1 MCKNRLNH
9 TAKNVDGQTGS
20 PARAMGA
27 SETACCRG
35 RAVQRETNVRGSEHQ
50 SPARE
55 LPQLAK
61 RPFVQRV
68 LWWPQ
73 KEKLRRQQRQS
84 QWQRRRQRRRC
95 NDGKPAKRW
104 PNALAIVAVVVVAAP
119 VWLTDLTLQGSV
131 ASDASQTLQAL
142 RNYSWV
148 HNLISNWPTG
158 ATQLPATVATRRQ
171 QAACNTIR

>member
-1 MCKNRLNH
+1 MWKAGKQVCKRLMNGCERER
-9 TAKNVDGQTGS
+9 VSGCE
-20 PARAMGA
+20 RA
-27 SETACCRG
+27 SERQRG
-35 RAVQRETNVRGSEHQ
+35 CSAKQMSE
-50 SPARE
+50 AANINLRLRE

-73 KEKLRRQQRQS
+73 KRKSCDASRGSDVAALMENRLKGGQM
-84 QWQRRRQRRRC
+84 
-95 NDGKPAKRW
+95 RW
-104 PNALAIVAVVVVAAP
+104 PSLP
-119 VWLTDLTLQGSV
+119 ELLELRL
-131 ASDASQTLQAL
+131 LQAEL

>member
-20 PARAMGA
+20 PAKAMGA
-27 SETACCRG
+27 SETACCRW

-73 KEKLRRQQRQS
+73 KEKLRR
-84 QWQRRRQRRRC
+84 WQRRWQRRRC

-104 PNALAIVAVVVVAAP
+104 PNALAIVAAVVAVAAP
-119 VWLTDLTLQGSV
+119 IWLTDLTLQGSV
-131 ASDASQTLQAL
+131 ASDAS
-142 RNYSWV
+142 
-148 HNLISNWPTG
+148 
-158 ATQLPATVATRRQ
+158 RR
-171 QAACNTIR
+171 CKR